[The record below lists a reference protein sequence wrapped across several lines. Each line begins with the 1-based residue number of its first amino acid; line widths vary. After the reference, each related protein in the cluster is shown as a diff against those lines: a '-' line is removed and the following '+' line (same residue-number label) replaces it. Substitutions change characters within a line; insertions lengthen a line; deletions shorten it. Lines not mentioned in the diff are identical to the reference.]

1 VIVLNHVLDMNYNH
15 CRFSSLQDWKSICD
29 HLEDKEILH
38 FTTTI
43 MRPMQHVVTYMTKGV
58 LHEACMMVVF

>member
-1 VIVLNHVLDMNYNH
+1 M
-15 CRFSSLQDWKSICD
+15 CD

-43 MRPMQHVVTYMTKGV
+43 MRPIDATCPVLCKICKNSHVTGCV
-58 LHEACMMVVF
+58 A